1 MLGMFPTRTYQ
12 YRRRL
17 PHFQK
22 FDRTL
27 FVTFCRLA
35 RVPFP
40 EAARDLILQHC
51 LFEHEK
57 RVELHAVVVM
67 PDHVHL
73 LFKPLRDP
81 DGWPYPLQKV
91 LKMIKG
97 TSARDINKLLGSC
110 GPVWEEES
118 FGHVLRSQESLKE
131 KIEYIRMNPVRARL
145 VDEPDDYKWLWVTT
159 SRT

>member
-1 MLGMFPTRTYQ
+1 MFPTRTYQ

-22 FDRTL
+22 FDTPL
-27 FVTFCRLA
+27 FVTFCRLG

-40 EAARDLILQHC
+40 ESARDLILQHC

-57 RVELHAVVVM
+57 RIRLYAAVVM

-73 LFKPLRDP
+73 LFEPLRDGN
-81 DGWPYPLQKV
+81 GWPYALPNIM
-91 LKMIKG
+91 KMIEG
-97 TSARDINKLLGSC
+97 TSARDVNNLLATS

-118 FGHVLRSQESLKE
+118 FDYVLRSDESMRE
-131 KIEYIRMNPVRARL
+131 KIEYIKMNPVRAGL
-145 VDEPDDYKWLWVTT
+145 VERPEEYKWLWVNPNQ
-159 SRT
+159 